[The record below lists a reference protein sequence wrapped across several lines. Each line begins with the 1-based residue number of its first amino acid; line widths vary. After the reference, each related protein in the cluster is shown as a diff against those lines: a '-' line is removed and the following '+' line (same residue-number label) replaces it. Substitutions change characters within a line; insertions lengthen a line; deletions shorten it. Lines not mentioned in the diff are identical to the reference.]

1 MLEVLKRYAVA
12 FSFLFLVI
20 FLMLLGTIGVTMLGD
35 KMIAETGGNA
45 MKPRGEKLIK

>member
-1 MLEVLKRYAVA
+1 MLAVLKRYAVA

-20 FLMLLGTIGVTMLGD
+20 ILMLIGTIGVTMLGD
-35 KMIAETGGNA
+35 KMIADTGGET